1 MTLLRRGLCL
11 LAILVPLSLLA
22 QPRAIFYPPF
32 DWNNNLWLIAYFAE
46 FFRHHLGMPAEINLV
61 SAAGMTMP
69 LFYGYLLY
77 PVLGLLAVF
86 VGADLA
92 LRLGCLALVALQFYA
107 LLCAGREVFR
117 HRGLAYAVA
126 ATVVWSTY
134 ALTDL
139 YNRSAIAEYFATGFL
154 MAAIGFGVAAAA
166 APSGASRPFYAWMA
180 GVASIL
186 AIGIHPPTAAVS
198 GVFLAAAGMIL
209 AGTWIAGA
217 RSCSRLGIVGSATGA
232 GLGLL
237 ILAPWFYLT
246 LRIGPRLAMWS
257 SPFPMF
263 FYPTRSDSWIGRLSP
278 LPYDWLSARW
288 GTLNVSTP
296 YLEAPVAFGLLIL
309 LGWLMVVWLR
319 SRPSGGLETD
329 SLWARAARMIVP
341 AALAWFGLLFALSV
355 SQAFAARFLFLGP
368 YLQFAYRLVSHLNAA
383 LLMAVFAVGALA
395 GMAGALARRRAQA
408 DLVAAVCITV
418 AAMALGVKLEHANT
432 VRTDRSVSTYPRG
445 DDRAP
450 LVADGS
456 TYLVPFYAA
465 PAAVAPLEE
474 TQARDAMP
482 LNFPVGRTGDAF
494 GRVDG
499 AQIHL
504 ARPGWVLTNAVVFP
518 WSRVWVD
525 GVRAGGDNL
534 RRAGAF
540 YAVRLPA
547 GTAHLRWEW
556 HPDPIW
562 SWLHAIGQFAFAA
575 LLAITAL
582 WALVRAL
589 GGRRGRSGGKGFVDP
604 LAEVVNQ
611 E

>member
-1 MTLLRRGLCL
+1 MKLFRGGLCL
-11 LAILVPLSLLA
+11 LAILVPLSLLV

-46 FFRHHLGMPAEINLV
+46 YFRHHLSMPTEINLV

-77 PVLGLLAVF
+77 PVLGFLAVF

-92 LRLGCLALVALQFYA
+92 LRLGCLAMVALQFYA
-107 LLCAGREVFR
+107 LLSAGREVFR
-117 HRGLAYAVA
+117 HRGLAYAAA

-166 APSGASRPFYAWMA
+166 GAAPRFFFAWMA
-180 GVASIL
+180 GVSSVL
-186 AIGIHPPTAAVS
+186 AIGIHPPTAVVS
-198 GVFLAAAGMIL
+198 GIFLAAVGVVI
-209 AGTWIAGA
+209 AGTWAAGGRRLSRRGIFGGAAGA
-217 RSCSRLGIVGSATGA
+217 ALGMLV
-232 GLGLL
+232 
-237 ILAPWFYLT
+237 LAPWFYLT
-246 LRIGPRLAMWS
+246 LRVGPRLTMWS
-257 SPFPMF
+257 NPFPMF

-296 YLEAPVAFGLLIL
+296 YLEAPVAFGLLIQ
-309 LGWLMVVWLR
+309 LGWLLAVWLCSPPAAR
-319 SRPSGGLETD
+319 GAAGGL
-329 SLWARAARMIVP
+329 WAGAARLVAP

-355 SQAFAARFLFLGP
+355 SQEFSAHFLFLGP

-383 LLMAVFAVGALA
+383 LLVAVFALGSLA
-395 GMAGALARRRAQA
+395 GASGALARRRAQA

-418 AAMALGVKLEHANT
+418 AAMALLVKLDHANT
-432 VRTDRSVSTYPRG
+432 VLQPRDVSSYPRG

-450 LVADGS
+450 LVAAGS
-456 TYLVPFYAA
+456 MYLVPFYAA
-465 PAAVAPLEE
+465 PTAVAELGDAD
-474 TQARDAMP
+474 ARSATT
-482 LNFPVGRTGDAF
+482 LNFPVGRAGEAF

-504 ARPGWVLTNAVVFP
+504 DRPGWVRTNAVVFP

-525 GVRAGGDNL
+525 GVRSGGDNL
-534 RRAGAF
+534 RRSGAF

-556 HPDPIW
+556 HPDPVW
-562 SWLHAIGQFAFAA
+562 TWLNAIGRVAFAA
-575 LLAITAL
+575 MLAITAL
-582 WALVRAL
+582 WGLTRAL
-589 GGRRGRSGGKGFVDP
+589 GRRSGGKSFVDP